1 MVSYEPGD
9 KASER
14 NKLGIVPL
22 PKELTSL
29 MAATKESLNN
39 CSTMLYLEEG
49 SAKLLRS

>member
-22 PKELTSL
+22 PKQLTSL
-29 MAATKESLNN
+29 MAATKESLN